1 MIGNIANLI
10 ILREKPG
17 QFSKRTC
24 FYLRALS
31 ITDILYLLFMIGYLN
46 ELFVLRTENYVSW
59 GFIYYIINWSTVL
72 SNTFITSSSGIIL
85 LLTIDYYYQ
94 LHDFDM
100 ACRQKQI
107 NESVLNNQNIK
118 SDDNTPK
125 KQLYQP
131 FLYVILTVISSFL
144 LLLPRFM
151 EFTIVEECFG
161 ISLNQTDCVCDNLGR
176 KYQPFGDG
184 MTIILSS
191 RYLLL

>member
-1 MIGNIANLI
+1 MIGNITNLI
-10 ILREKPG
+10 ILRESPG

-24 FYLRALS
+24 FYLQALS
-31 ITDILYLLFMIGYLN
+31 VTDILYLLFMIGYLN
-46 ELFVLRTENYVSW
+46 ELFVLRTENYASW
-59 GFIYYIINWSTVL
+59 GLIYYIINWSVVL

-100 ACRQKQI
+100 AGRQKQI

-118 SDDNTPK
+118 SDSEPK
-125 KQLYQP
+125 NKLCQP
-131 FLYVILTVISSFL
+131 ILYVILTIISSFL

-161 ISLNQTDCVCDNLGR
+161 ISLNETDCVCDEMGKKNS
-176 KYQPFGDG
+176 D
-184 MTIILSS
+184 
-191 RYLLL
+191 